1 MKFRGDIQGMRALA
15 VGLVIL
21 AHVGFTSVSGGFVGV
36 DVFFVVSGF
45 LIIGLLFREG
55 ESSSRIS
62 ILDFYARR
70 ARRILPAASLVL
82 IVTTVLAA
90 WQWPF
95 VRSAEVVKD
104 AGWAAAFLANF
115 RFAAVET
122 DYFAQGEPP
131 SPMQHYW
138 SLAVEEQFYL
148 AIPLILMLITALVV
162 RRSAGALE
170 PVQLRRWILLVLGVL
185 SLASLAWSHHLTAV
199 DVTAAYFSTLARAW
213 ELGIGGLLAVL
224 VAGPPAWAIRVR
236 RWHTELL
243 GWGGLAL
250 IGWAALRFDAST
262 SFPGLAALVPVLGAT
277 AVLAAGSFGAD
288 LLPSLGRLLSWRP
301 FTLVGA
307 WSFSLYLW
315 HWPVILFARER
326 WGHDLDRPQVA
337 LVLAVTF
344 ALSAATFYFVEEPFR
359 RGRVWRPRVRAMV
372 LYPVSLALVG
382 ASAFGGH
389 LYIQAQIDDL
399 ADNPAIAVAD
409 YRDAALD
416 EDPAVAVVQAS
427 VLAAEDGREIPGGL
441 SPDLGDVRTSIAPLG
456 DCDYREGMR
465 RLCPTGDPDA
475 QRSIAVLGDSHAR
488 AWGPTFTE
496 IGADHGYAVHHFVY
510 SGCPANGATRPD
522 PANGS
527 TWTACEDFKAWALEQ
542 VAELQPDLVVVAN
555 NAYLGGE
562 IATAQLDGLAWELEQ
577 LQQHSEQVVLL
588 GNLPVLPRMPGV
600 CLSGRDVDLGDCLMR
615 SKRKPEEVQGEFGRI
630 AESVGADY
638 VDARRWFCV
647 KRKCPAVIGTY
658 VPMRDK
664 GHVTVEY
671 ARALADPMVRALR
684 FDRSD

>member
-21 AHVGFTSVSGGFVGV
+21 AHVGFTTVSGGYVGV

-55 ESSSRIS
+55 EQSQRIS

-82 IVTTVLAA
+82 VVTAVLAA

-95 VRSAEVVKD
+95 VRAAEVVKD

-148 AIPLILMLITALVV
+148 VIPLVLLLVTALV
-162 RRSAGALE
+162 RRATGE
-170 PVQLRRWILLVLGVL
+170 VPVERLRRVTLVVLGVL
-185 SLASLAWSHHLTAV
+185 SLASLAWSHHATA
-199 DVTAAYFSTLARAW
+199 TNEAAAYFSTPARAW
-213 ELGIGGLLAVL
+213 ELGLGGLLAVL
-224 VAGPPAWAIRVR
+224 VAGSPTWAHRVR

-243 GWGGLAL
+243 GWGGMAL
-250 IGWAALRFDAST
+250 IAWAALRFDAAT
-262 SFPGLAALVPVLGAT
+262 AFPGLAALVPVLGAT
-277 AVLAAGSFGAD
+277 AVLAAGSFGAGRT
-288 LLPSLGRLLSWRP
+288 PSLGRLLSLRP

-315 HWPVILFARER
+315 HWPVTLFARER
-326 WGHDLDRPQVA
+326 WGNDLTRPEV
-337 LVLAVTF
+337 LVVLAVTF
-344 ALSAATFYFVEEPFR
+344 ALSAATYHLVEEPFR
-359 RGRVWRPRVRAMV
+359 RGRVWRPRGRALV
-372 LYPVSLALVG
+372 LYPASLALVG

-389 LYIQAQIDDL
+389 LHVQAQIDDL
-399 ADNPAIAVAD
+399 ADNPAIEVSD
-409 YRDAALD
+409 YRGADLSD
-416 EDPAVAVVQAS
+416 DPAVAVVQAS
-427 VLAAEDGREIPGGL
+427 VLAAEERREVPG
-441 SPDLGDVRTSIAPLG
+441 DLRPSLNEVRTSIAPLG

-465 RLCPTGDPDA
+465 QLCPTGDPGAD
-475 QRSIAVLGDSHAR
+475 RSIVVMGDSHAR

-496 IGADHGYAVHHFVY
+496 LGERHGYAVYHFVY

-522 PANGS
+522 PANGGR
-527 TWTACEDFKAWALEQ
+527 WTACEEFKAWALGQ
-542 VAELQPDLVVVAN
+542 VAELRPALVVVAN
-555 NAYLGGE
+555 NAYLGGD
-562 IATAQLDGLAWELEQ
+562 IATAQLPGLAEHLDA
-577 LQQHSEQVVLL
+577 LRGAAARVALL

-600 CLSGRDVDLGDCLMR
+600 CLSQHGADLGDCLLTAK
-615 SKRKPEEVQGEFGRI
+615 KRPGELQAEFGRI
-630 AESVGADY
+630 ADSAGAEY
-638 VDARRWFCV
+638 VDVRRWFCV
-647 KRKCPAVIGTY
+647 KRKCPSVIGTY

-664 GHVTVEY
+664 DHVTVEY
-671 ARALADPMVRALR
+671 ARALAEPVGRALR
-684 FDRSD
+684 IGS